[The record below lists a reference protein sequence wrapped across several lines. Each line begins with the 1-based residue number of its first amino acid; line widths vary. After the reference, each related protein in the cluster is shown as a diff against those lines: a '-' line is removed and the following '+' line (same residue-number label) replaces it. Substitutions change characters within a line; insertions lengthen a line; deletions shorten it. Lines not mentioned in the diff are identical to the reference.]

1 MDAIR
6 ELPVDIKIHILRR
19 IPPAKLV
26 FVNRFFYYK
35 YHELY
40 ILSKYSACFETVG
53 AYQFPLLYPLKPHF
67 ELSYLQENIVINNNF
82 SFSKK
87 IVKIITESIKHDYI
101 FLLSALFNDA
111 GIVIKKIDSDMI
123 AKTQFSKWMNLRTK
137 NGCNII
143 RHKTLYPYMK
153 YLCDLYN
160 ASIDIKNIIDVY
172 YFNYFMKIDD
182 CERRPNILMDI
193 SPILFGDDST
203 TTVEYTTTHQA
214 TEFSSYNERTMK
226 KLRRK
231 KKNQLKKYD
240 THAQRT
246 ETDHWGN
253 V

>member
-19 IPPAKLV
+19 IPPVKLV

-40 ILSKYSACFETVG
+40 ILSKYSDCFESVG
-53 AYQFPLLYPLKPHF
+53 AYQSPLLYPLKPHF
-67 ELSYLQENIVINNNF
+67 EPSYLQENIVINNNF

-87 IVKIITESIKHDYI
+87 IVKIITESIKHNYV
-101 FLLSALFNDA
+101 FLLTTLFNDA
-111 GIVIKKIDSDMI
+111 GIVIRKIESDMI

-137 NGCNII
+137 DGCNII
-143 RHKTLYPYMK
+143 RYKTLYPYMK

-160 ASIDIKNIIDVY
+160 ASIDIKDIIDAY
-172 YFNYFMKIDD
+172 YFNYFMKMDD
-182 CERRPNILMDI
+182 CDRRGNVLMEI
-193 SPILFGDDST
+193 PPILFGDDT
-203 TTVEYTTTHQA
+203 MDKVDYTTTRQA
-214 TEFSSYNERTMK
+214 TEISSYNERTMK

-231 KKNQLKKYD
+231 KKNQMKNDDKY
-240 THAQRT
+240 TKLSKSNY
-246 ETDHWGN
+246 WGN